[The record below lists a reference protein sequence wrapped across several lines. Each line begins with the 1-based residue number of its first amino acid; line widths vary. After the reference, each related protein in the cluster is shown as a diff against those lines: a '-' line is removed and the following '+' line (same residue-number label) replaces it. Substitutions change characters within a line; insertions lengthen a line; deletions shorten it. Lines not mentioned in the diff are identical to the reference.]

1 MIGDKIKSLRKE
13 KGLTQQQLADKL
25 NISRN
30 SLINYENN
38 YTPIKSNILQSIS
51 NLFDIPIYELIGE
64 SDSAFEEYLSL
75 FDSYLKDN
83 ETEINNINNL
93 SLNLYSKPS
102 ELKEYNK
109 EMESIIQNFKD
120 LSAYQTLLRNPILEK
135 RFKYNFNE
143 LKPEDLASIYVFLD
157 QILEMK
163 LNDMKF
169 KKNLE
174 QQK

>member
-1 MIGDKIKSLRKE
+1 
-13 KGLTQQQLADKL
+13 
-25 NISRN
+25 
-30 SLINYENN
+30 
-38 YTPIKSNILQSIS
+38 
-51 NLFDIPIYELIGE
+51 
-64 SDSAFEEYLSL
+64 
-75 FDSYLKDN
+75 
-83 ETEINNINNL
+83 
-93 SLNLYSKPS
+93 
-102 ELKEYNK
+102 
-109 EMESIIQNFKD
+109 MESIIQNFND

-163 LNDMKF
+163 LNDIKF